1 MEVIIIYNNNIPAL
15 RHKDIS
21 GYIPRIRAPYRRSL
35 KLIIRERRVKRK
47 TIYGFTKIINYPLYI
62 LNII

>member
-21 GYIPRIRAPYRRSL
+21 GYVPRIRAPYRRSIFLL

-47 TIYGFTKIINYPLYI
+47 TI
-62 LNII
+62 